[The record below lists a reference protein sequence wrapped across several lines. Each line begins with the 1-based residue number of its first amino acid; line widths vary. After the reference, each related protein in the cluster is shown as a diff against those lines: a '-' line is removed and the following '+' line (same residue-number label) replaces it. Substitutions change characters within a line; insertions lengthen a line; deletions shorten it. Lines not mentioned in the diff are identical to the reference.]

1 MREAKE
7 LRLVYRDFLLDAN
20 SEYPELVA
28 LEADLSSSM
37 STNKLGGLW
46 KKIYKCRYYG
56 SRNDRSCCRI
66 IHSWL

>member
-7 LRLVYRDFLLDAN
+7 LRLVYRDFLLEAN

-37 STNKLGGLW
+37 STNK
-46 KKIYKCRYYG
+46 
-56 SRNDRSCCRI
+56 
-66 IHSWL
+66 